1 MRKLSRI
8 VNFHYAKEKSVLVQ
22 IKDSRLKISENVKY
36 RGEII
41 NYVVAASPFFS
52 TPFLP
57 AGILFSPLHPPST
70 PSPSVSRLH
79 SSAMLT
85 MWSTPTTRMLLQDH
99 GLTVV
104 PVDDSLNYSQRFPL
118 RFHLPGI
125 TSLCVIQDE
134 ISKCVY
140 LRILL
145 QCKINCWVYRYSFI
159 VRLEVYRIS
168 L

>member
-1 MRKLSRI
+1 MQKRKVSWYKLKTRDSRSVKTLSI
-8 VNFHYAKEKSVLVQ
+8 AEKSL
-22 IKDSRLKISENVKY
+22 IMSLPPL
-36 RGEII
+36 
-41 NYVVAASPFFS
+41 PFFLS
-52 TPFLP
+52 

-125 TSLCVIQDE
+125 TSLCCVIQDE

>member
-1 MRKLSRI
+1 MQKRKVSWYKLKTRDSRSVKTLSI
-8 VNFHYAKEKSVLVQ
+8 AEKSL
-22 IKDSRLKISENVKY
+22 IMSLPPL
-36 RGEII
+36 
-41 NYVVAASPFFS
+41 PFFS

-57 AGILFSPLHPPST
+57 AGILFFPLHPTST

-118 RFHLPGI
+118 CFHLPGI
-125 TSLCVIQDE
+125 TSLRCVIQDE

-140 LRILL
+140 LRIQLL
-145 QCKINCWVYRYSFI
+145 AK
-159 VRLEVYRIS
+159 
-168 L
+168 

>member
-1 MRKLSRI
+1 MRKLSRV
-8 VNFHYAKEKSVLVQ
+8 VNFRYAKEKSVLVQ

-57 AGILFSPLHPPST
+57 AGILFFSLHPTST

-125 TSLCVIQDE
+125 TSLRCVIQDE

-140 LRILL
+140 LRIQLL
-145 QCKINCWVYRYSFI
+145 AK
-159 VRLEVYRIS
+159 
-168 L
+168 